1 MLDHY
6 VPLPSVHRVTTRNFV
21 SRGNRLV
28 DALPAAV
35 RLRLQCRLR
44 RVQAQEI
51 LFDCARRERIVYF
64 PHANTVVSLVRS
76 TDEGPQLEVGM
87 VGSEGCAN
95 LDLLLGGVPNGDTF
109 AVMQVAGDVTCVSVA
124 RLHAEFSTDEQ
135 TRILIT
141 AYAAMFLE
149 QVSQASV
156 CNSIHTI
163 AQRLSRW
170 LLAVRDRTGSNDLV
184 ASHESLSRILGTQR
198 PAVTLAIGA
207 LTEAGVIAHSRRSIR
222 VSDASGLGSRACGCS
237 DLMEKNLSSFRARL
251 ENLTA

>member
-6 VPLPSVHRVTTRNFV
+6 VSLPSARRVTTTNFV

-51 LFDCARRERIVYF
+51 LFDCASERIVYF

-95 LDLLLGGVPNGDTF
+95 LDLLLGGAPNGDTF
-109 AVMQVAGDVTCVSVA
+109 AVVQVAGDVTCVSVA
-124 RLHAEFSTDEQ
+124 RLHAEFSSDEQ

-237 DLMEKNLSSFRARL
+237 DLMEKNLSRFRARL
-251 ENLTA
+251 ENRTA